1 MALTRLTPFTLV
13 FGLAFGAIACDRQTA
28 ADAPPPN
35 NTAPAAEAV
44 ASPAASPAADAMT
57 PGEQAN
63 ADFQDRLGGADLL
76 AQLRQGG
83 HIIYLRHTQTVKD
96 YADQADPKMN
106 LGDCET
112 QRKLS
117 AEGENQARS
126 IGEAFT
132 AKGIPVGEV
141 IASQYCR
148 AWKTADL
155 AFGRHRQEPKLNFL
169 PFEDYTPE
177 QVQTMKENLMPLLIK
192 SSEMGKNTVIVGHD
206 DPFEAATGIYPDPQ
220 GMAYV
225 LTPDGQGG
233 FELQANLLPE
243 EWGQL

>member
-1 MALTRLTPFTLV
+1 MVLGRFTQCALLL
-13 FGLAFGAIACDRQTA
+13 GLALGAIACDRQ
-28 ADAPPPN
+28 
-35 NTAPAAEAV
+35 PAAEVAPPSPAAASPV
-44 ASPAASPAADAMT
+44 ASPAAEAAPSELS

-63 ADFQDRLGGADLL
+63 ADFQDRLSGPDLL

-96 YADQADPKMN
+96 YADQADPNMRLDN
-106 LGDCET
+106 CET

-117 AEGENQARS
+117 ELGEQQART

-132 AKGIPVGEV
+132 AKNIPVGEV

-169 PFEDYTPE
+169 PVEDYTPE
-177 QVQTMKENLMPLLIK
+177 QVQIMKNNLMPLLTKIP
-192 SSEMGKNTVIVGHD
+192 EAGTNTVIVGHD

-225 LTPDGQGG
+225 LTPGGNGG
-233 FELQANLLPE
+233 FELQANLVPE
-243 EWGQL
+243 DWGKL